1 MGKSNL
7 GIGTEMKSNKK
18 IGIVDCNNFYVSC
31 ERVFNPISIGRPTVV
46 LSNNDGCVIAR
57 SQEAKDLGIK
67 MGEPFFQKRD
77 YMEEHRF
84 CVYSSNYNLYGDMSD
99 RVMSVIKKYA
109 NEVEVYSIDECFV
122 DFSNISDQDLVD
134 RLHLIRNEVKR
145 QTGIPVS
152 IGIGPNK
159 TLAKLTSHMAKQKQS
174 YNGVC
179 SFWELQ
185 NFRNSLYDIPIDEV
199 WGIGRAWTKKLKLL
213 EVYSVGQFLMMSDS
227 HVRKLMNVNGLKTKM
242 ELLGTYCHQITPTPR
257 AKKNIASTRS
267 FGSDVDSFD
276 QVSEAMYSYIKSG
289 VKKLIDNELSPN
301 KVTIFLS
308 GNRHKGQNHGVS
320 RQITL
325 GQQTRDVS
333 EIWSTI
339 YPHLKE
345 MYDISKTYKKCGIIF
360 NDLMPE
366 NVEQLNLFSEPIQT
380 ITPPQNLEKKWEM
393 RQDYISQ
400 KYTTSWEEIPQVF
413 V

>member
-1 MGKSNL
+1 
-7 GIGTEMKSNKK
+7 MKSNKK

-57 SQEAKDLGIK
+57 SQEAKALGIK

-77 YMEEHRF
+77 FMDDHKF

-109 NEVEVYSIDECFV
+109 NQVEVYSIDECFV
-122 DFSNISDQDLVD
+122 DFSNIPDGELVD

-159 TLAKLTSHMAKQKQS
+159 TLAKLTSHIAKQQQA

-179 SFWELQ
+179 SFWELK
-185 NFRNSLYDIPIDEV
+185 NFRNSLYEIPVDEV
-199 WGIGRAWTKKLKLL
+199 WGVGRAWAKKLKSL
-213 EVYSVGQFLMMSDS
+213 EVYSIGQFLMMNDS
-227 HVRKLMNVNGLKTKM
+227 HVRKLMNVNGLRTKL
-242 ELLGTYCHQITPTPR
+242 ELLGMYCHQITPIPK
-257 AKKNIASTRS
+257 AKRNITSTRS

-276 QVSEAMYSYIKSG
+276 QIAEAMYSYIKSG
-289 VKKLIDNELSPN
+289 VKKLIDNELSPT
-301 KVTIFLS
+301 KATIFIS
-308 GNRHKGQNHGVS
+308 GNRHKGEGHGIS
-320 RQITL
+320 RQIFL
-325 GQQTRDVS
+325 QRQTRDID
-333 EIWSTI
+333 EIWSQI
-339 YPHLKE
+339 HPHLKE
-345 MYDISKTYKKCGIIF
+345 MYQQDKKYKKCGIIF
-360 NDLMPE
+360 NDLQPE
-366 NVEQLNLFSEPIQT
+366 NIEQLTLFSEPIDFVA
-380 ITPPQNLEKKWEM
+380 PPTNEEKKWEM
-393 RQDYISQ
+393 RQEYISQ
-400 KYTTSWEEIPQVF
+400 KYTTSWDEIPQVF